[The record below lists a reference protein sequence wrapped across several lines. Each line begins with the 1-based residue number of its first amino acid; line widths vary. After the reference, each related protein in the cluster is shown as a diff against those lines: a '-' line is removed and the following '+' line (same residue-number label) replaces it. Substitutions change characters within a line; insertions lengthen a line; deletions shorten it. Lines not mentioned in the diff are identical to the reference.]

1 MPRYGLN
8 VIVCTDPRRCA
19 DASVNGRNG
28 DNLADGLRLV
38 VLENGL
44 AAEVQVT
51 ECRCIFGCTYGPRID
66 VARRWSGEKLL
77 YGAVDGDAAIS
88 RRGRVRFNRIPDDL
102 GHLIFDN
109 LPQYRRETHTS
120 KLGEAYDDSSN
131 VGGMPERD

>member
-1 MPRYGLN
+1 MNL
-8 VIVCTDPRRCA
+8 IVCTDPRRCT

-28 DNLADGLRLV
+28 DDLLADLRQV

-44 AAEVQVT
+44 VAQVQVT

-88 RRGRVRFNRIPDDL
+88 RRGWVRFNKIPDDL
-102 GHLIFDN
+102 SRVIFDN
-109 LPQYRRETHTS
+109 LPQHLPRHR
-120 KLGEAYDDSSN
+120 K
-131 VGGMPERD
+131 